1 MIANSSAAAPS
12 AAIVDA
18 EVVTRGLT
26 KRYRGMSAPALRD
39 VSLCV
44 ASGEVV
50 GLLGANGAGKTTLL
64 RILSGLLRP
73 TEGTATVAGLDTV
86 REATAVHAAVGALF
100 GGAVGLYERLSARE
114 NVRYFAA
121 LNGVARAEI
130 PQRIEEMVALF
141 GMQAFADRLVAGF
154 SSGMKQRTALARAM
168 VHRPRVLVLDEPTTG
183 LDIAAALVVQEFVL
197 RCRAEGR
204 SVLISSHNT
213 GELERVCSRVVV
225 ILDGCI
231 VCQTRP
237 GVDIAR
243 GELRELYLRISGEG
257 A

>member
-1 MIANSSAAAPS
+1 MVSEKTPDAA
-12 AAIVDA
+12 
-18 EVVTRGLT
+18 VTVRGLT
-26 KRYRGMSAPALRD
+26 KRYRSVSAPALRD
-39 VSLCV
+39 FSLYV
-44 ASGEVV
+44 ARGEVV

-73 TEGTATVAGLDTV
+73 TEGTAAVLGLDSV
-86 REATAVHAAVGALF
+86 RDATAVHGVVGALF

-114 NVRYFAA
+114 NIRYFAL
-121 LNGVARAEI
+121 LNGVARVEI
-130 PQRIEEMVALF
+130 PKRIDQMISLF
-141 GMQAFADRLVAGF
+141 GMQEFADRIVGGF

-168 VHRPRVLVLDEPTTG
+168 VHRPRVLLLDEPTTG

-213 GELERVCSRVVV
+213 GELERVCSRVVIV
-225 ILDGCI
+225 ADGRI
-231 VCQTRP
+231 VCETRP

-243 GELRELYLRISGEG
+243 GELRDLYLRVTRGDS
-257 A
+257 

>member
-1 MIANSSAAAPS
+1 MILEQSPDAAVA
-12 AAIVDA
+12 V
-18 EVVTRGLT
+18 RGVT

-39 VSLCV
+39 FSLYV
-44 ASGEVV
+44 ESGEVV

-73 TEGTATVAGLDTV
+73 TGGTAAVLGLDSV
-86 REATAVHAAVGALF
+86 RDATAVHRVVGALF

-114 NVRYFAA
+114 NIRYFAL
-121 LNGVARAEI
+121 LNGVARVEI
-130 PQRIEEMVALF
+130 PKRIAEMVSLF
-141 GMQAFADRLVAGF
+141 GMQGFADRIVGGF

-213 GELERVCSRVVV
+213 GELERVCSRVLVV
-225 ILDGCI
+225 SNGRI
-231 VCQTRP
+231 VCETRP

-243 GELRELYLRISGEG
+243 GELRDLYLRVTRGNS
-257 A
+257 